1 MREGL
6 VGFSHTMDFIALLN
20 GTAAV
25 FSGVEQFAGEA
36 LRHRLFGTTLSRF
49 TEPAHRES
57 EATNGT
63 DFDRDLIV
71 GATNAAG
78 LNFHQRTDVVD
89 GVVEHF
95 NSALAGLFFDLRKG
109 TVDDAFRNR
118 LLPSSMITLMNFV
131 ISTLP
136 YLGSGRI
143 SRFGTSRRR
152 GILIPLSY
160 LQSCMLLKMKCCEM
174 HA

>member
-36 LRHRLFGTTLSRF
+36 LRHRLFGTALSRF

-71 GATNAAG
+71 GAANAAG
-78 LNFHQRTDVVD
+78 LD
-89 GVVEHF
+89 
-95 NSALAGLFFDLRKG
+95 FDSG
-109 TVDDAFRNR
+109 T
-118 LLPSSMITLMNFV
+118 
-131 ISTLP
+131 
-136 YLGSGRI
+136 
-143 SRFGTSRRR
+143 
-152 GILIPLSY
+152 
-160 LQSCMLLKMKCCEM
+160 
-174 HA
+174 